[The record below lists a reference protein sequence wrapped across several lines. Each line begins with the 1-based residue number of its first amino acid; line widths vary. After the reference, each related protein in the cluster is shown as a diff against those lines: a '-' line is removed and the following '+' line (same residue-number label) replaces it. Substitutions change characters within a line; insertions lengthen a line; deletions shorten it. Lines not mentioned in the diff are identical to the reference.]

1 MKYFLDSAKLD
12 EIDRA
17 YREYGIDG
25 VTTNPRHIMN
35 SGKPFLTAITDIANW
50 VKENHLE
57 GKDVFPVSVEINP
70 HLDNAADMIKEAKKI
85 AALSENFVIKIPC
98 NLEGLKAAKAL
109 EEEGIRTNV
118 TLVFSPSQAIQAG
131 RIGAKFVSPFVGWK
145 EASGEDTFG
154 YMSQLVNIYREKG
167 YETEIIVAALRTG
180 KQIAEA
186 AEMGADIV
194 TCGLAVFEDSF
205 THPFSDL
212 GLKRFQ
218 DAWDHTEG
226 N

>member
-205 THPFSDL
+205 THPFTDL

>member
-17 YREYGIDG
+17 YRDYGIDG

-194 TCGLAVFEDSF
+194 TCGLAVFEESF
-205 THPFSDL
+205 LHPFTDL
-212 GLKRFQ
+212 GLKKFQ